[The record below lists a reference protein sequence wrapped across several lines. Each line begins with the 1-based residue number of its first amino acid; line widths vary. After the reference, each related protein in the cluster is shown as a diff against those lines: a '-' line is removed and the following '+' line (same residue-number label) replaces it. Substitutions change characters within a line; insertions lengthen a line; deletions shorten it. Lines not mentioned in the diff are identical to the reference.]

1 MQTRSRALSLGAV
14 RAPGGIGPVGSA
26 GVGPR
31 QGQSAVVAQ
40 APAGPAP
47 VVVGAESAA
56 GTGILPSLAPR
67 GGDVPPLSRAGSPVS
82 VRELA
87 ARLESKTPGRSP
99 GLAVTPSVA
108 VTPSGSQTGRVDS
121 PSGESMS
128 VAEVTALFERMQA
141 ENARQRLEEQA
152 AARQREARLEAQWG
166 ARLEALL
173 GTRTSASVRQ
183 QPVHSP
189 RRPALPEGTPRDWKV
204 TGLPVEE
211 MEQLKF
217 AAQAPQLES
226 SGAATSLKWVRDVEA
241 FGKRTGALPFGL
253 TALIGEENSAYLRF
267 MVGSS
272 LSSGKELF
280 EAYRAQLVGREALS
294 DALAGV
300 PQRHFPQAGAADSE
314 EKRAEW
320 SYVKLVEGIG
330 HALDN
335 VEPAQLGAPSA
346 ASMVLRAL
354 VDRIP
359 SGVGERLCR
368 ELKASPHANWS
379 VEGNLTLDAMDKALK
394 AVVKEDFKSGDRARR
409 EEHLPPRA
417 TPAAGGS
424 GARGAVAGGGGVS
437 SRKVY
442 AGAGGEAGGVV
453 AGVAGA
459 GVSGVGGSA
468 RAPPAARTYAGAVS
482 GPAQVGP
489 GPPYVAPGF
498 GAQGQAAQRVGQPA
512 QAGQRTQGGGY
523 RQQSGSRSY
532 RGGRSQQGGGQ

>member
-31 QGQSAVVAQ
+31 QGQAAVLAQ

-82 VRELA
+82 VREMA
-87 ARLESKTPGRSP
+87 ARLESRSLGP
-99 GLAVTPSVA
+99 A
-108 VTPSGSQTGRVDS
+108 VTPSGSQTGRLDS
-121 PSGESMS
+121 PASGSGS
-128 VAEVTALFERMQA
+128 VAGLMALFERMEADQ
-141 ENARQRLEEQA
+141 ARQRQEEQA
-152 AARQREARLEAQWG
+152 AARQREARWEAMLE
-166 ARLEALL
+166 ARLEALS

-183 QPVHSP
+183 PVYS
-189 RRPALPEGTPRDWKV
+189 RKRLPLPDGVPFDWKV
-204 TGLPVEE
+204 TGLSVEE
-211 MEQLKF
+211 MEWRKF
-217 AAQAPQLES
+217 AAQAPQLAS
-226 SGAATSLKWVRDVEA
+226 AGAATSLKWVRDVEA
-241 FGKRTGALPFGL
+241 FSKRTGALPFGL

-267 MVGSS
+267 MVGSP
-272 LSSGKELF
+272 LLTGKELF

-294 DALAGV
+294 DALTGV
-300 PQRHFPQAGAADSE
+300 PQRHVPEEGAADSE
-314 EKRAEW
+314 EKRVEW

-335 VEPAQLGAPSA
+335 VEPAQLGAPGA
-346 ASMVLRAL
+346 ASTVLRAL

-359 SGVGERLCR
+359 TGVGERLCR

-394 AVVKEDFKSGDRARR
+394 AVVKEDFKSGDRKRR

-417 TPAAGGS
+417 TPAAGVS
-424 GARGAVAGGGGVS
+424 GARGAGAGGGGGS

-442 AGAGGEAGGVV
+442 AGAGGGAGGGVAGV
-453 AGVAGA
+453 SGAGVAG
-459 GVSGVGGSA
+459 VGGAA
-468 RAPPAARTYAGAVS
+468 RAPPAPRTFAGVVS

-489 GPPYVAPGF
+489 GPPYVAPGY

>member
-87 ARLESKTPGRSP
+87 ARLESRTPGRSP

-108 VTPSGSQTGRVDS
+108 VTLSGSQTGRLDS
-121 PSGESMS
+121 PASTSGS
-128 VAEVTALFERMQA
+128 VAEFTALFERMQA
-141 ENARQRLEEQA
+141 ENARQRQEEQA
-152 AARQREARLEAQWG
+152 AARQREAQREAQWEM
-166 ARLEALL
+166 RVEALL

-183 QPVHSP
+183 PVYLRQRLP
-189 RRPALPEGTPRDWKV
+189 LPEGVPFDWKV
-204 TGLPVEE
+204 TGLSVEE
-211 MEQLKF
+211 MERRKF

-226 SGAATSLKWVRDVEA
+226 AGAATSLKWVRDVEA

-320 SYVKLVEGIG
+320 SYLKLVEEIG

-346 ASMVLRAL
+346 ASTVLRAL

-359 SGVGERLCR
+359 TGVGERLCR

-379 VEGNLTLDAMDKALK
+379 VEGNLTLDAMGKALK
-394 AVVKEDFKSGDRARR
+394 AVVKEDFKSGDRVRR

-417 TPAAGGS
+417 TPAAGVS
-424 GARGAVAGGGGVS
+424 GARGAVSGGGGVS

-442 AGAGGEAGGVV
+442 AGAGGGAGGGV

-468 RAPPAARTYAGAVS
+468 RAPPAPRTYAGAVS

-489 GPPYVAPGF
+489 GPPYVAPGY